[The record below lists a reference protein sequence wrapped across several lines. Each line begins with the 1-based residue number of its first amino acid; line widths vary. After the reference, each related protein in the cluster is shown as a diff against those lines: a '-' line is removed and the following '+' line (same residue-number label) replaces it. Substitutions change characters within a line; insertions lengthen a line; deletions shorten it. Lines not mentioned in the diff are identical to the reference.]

1 MKLIEL
7 VEGSL
12 ALGNLH
18 LNFAKDLGLRQFAE
32 SAPLYD
38 VLDVPSFE

>member
-7 VEGSL
+7 MKMLL

-18 LNFAKDLGLRQFAE
+18 LNFAKDLGLRQFTE